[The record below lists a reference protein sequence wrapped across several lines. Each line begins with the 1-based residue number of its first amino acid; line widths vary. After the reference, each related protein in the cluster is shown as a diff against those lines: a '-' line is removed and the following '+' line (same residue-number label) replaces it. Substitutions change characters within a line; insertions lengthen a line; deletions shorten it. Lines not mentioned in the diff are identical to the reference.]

1 MVLLKSP
8 KSFQICVKNLLNHI
22 KPLFL
27 GGVLFSRD
35 GIISPL
41 VFKFHSYPMISIYFP
56 FIFPIYIY
64 IYIYICP
71 IISYIFPMYFP
82 YISKEIL
89 WNPIVSICFASRCQ
103 PWGNNW
109 PGWRSCEAEDIVAFH
124 PFKNVPRQSPLLFS
138 GWKLSFILDISMDF
152 WSLWYRVNGI

>member
-64 IYIYICP
+64 IYVPLFPIYFPC
-71 IISYIFPMYFP
+71 ISHIFPRKSYEIPLFP
-82 YISKEIL
+82 YVLLRDASLEATTGLDGGPARQRISWPSTPSKMCRG
-89 WNPIVSICFASRCQ
+89 SRHCCFQ
-103 PWGNNW
+103 GEN
-109 PGWRSCEAEDIVAFH
+109 
-124 PFKNVPRQSPLLFS
+124 
-138 GWKLSFILDISMDF
+138 
-152 WSLWYRVNGI
+152 

>member
-64 IYIYICP
+64 VPLFPIYFPCISHIFPRKSYEIPLFPMFCFAMPALRQQLAWMEVLRGRGYRGLPPLQKCAAAVATAVFRVKTEFYTGYIYG
-71 IISYIFPMYFP
+71 FLKFM
-82 YISKEIL
+82 
-89 WNPIVSICFASRCQ
+89 V
-103 PWGNNW
+103 
-109 PGWRSCEAEDIVAFH
+109 
-124 PFKNVPRQSPLLFS
+124 
-138 GWKLSFILDISMDF
+138 
-152 WSLWYRVNGI
+152 